1 MKIQPLYHA
10 MIEWFFI
17 FVSKKEFEMKGL
29 DYVAID
35 FETANTYANSA
46 CSVGLVRFIDGQEVA
61 SLYSLICPAK
71 MYFIPE
77 WTEEIHHISYDDV
90 RNKPQFPEA
99 WNTLVAPF
107 LEQVPGLPLVA
118 HNAGFDMNVI
128 RSCMDYYGMPVPQL
142 YYFDSLKVAQRT
154 WPELECHRLTYLG
167 EKFLIQYDAHNAL
180 DDSRTCGKIV
190 WLAAKAQDADSVDGL
205 LAACGLEMRKL

>member
-1 MKIQPLYHA
+1 
-10 MIEWFFI
+10 
-17 FVSKKEFEMKGL
+17 MKGL

-35 FETANTYANSA
+35 FETANTYAGSA
-46 CSVGLVRFIDGQEVA
+46 CSVGLVRFIDGKEDG
-61 SLYSLICPAK
+61 SLYSLIHPAK

-77 WTEEIHHISYDDV
+77 WTEQIHHISYDDV
-90 RNKPQFPEA
+90 RNKPQFPEI
-99 WNTLVAPF
+99 WDTLVVPF

-142 YYFDSLKVAQRT
+142 CYFDSLKVAQRT
-154 WPELECHRLTYLG
+154 WPELDCHRLTYLG

-190 WLAAKAQDADSVDGL
+190 RLAAKAKDAGSVDGL
-205 LAACGLEMRKL
+205 LAACGFEMRQL

>member
-1 MKIQPLYHA
+1 MNT
-10 MIEWFFI
+10 
-17 FVSKKEFEMKGL
+17 KGL

-46 CSVGLVRFIDGQEVA
+46 CSVGLVRFVDGKEVA
-61 SLYSLICPAK
+61 SVNSLICPAK
-71 MYFIPE
+71 MYFVPE
-77 WTEEIHHISYDDV
+77 WTEQIHHISYDDV
-90 RNKPQFPEA
+90 RNKPQFPEV
-99 WNTLVAPF
+99 WDTLVVPF

-142 YYFDSLKVAQRT
+142 CYFDSLKVAQRT
-154 WPELECHRLTYLG
+154 WPELDCHRLTYLG

-180 DDSRTCGKIV
+180 DDSQTCGKIV
-190 WLAAKAQDADSVDGL
+190 RLAAKAQDAGSVDGL
-205 LAACGLEMRKL
+205 LAACRLEMRQL

>member
-1 MKIQPLYHA
+1 
-10 MIEWFFI
+10 
-17 FVSKKEFEMKGL
+17 MKGL

-46 CSVGLVRFIDGQEVA
+46 CSVGLVRFINGREDG
-61 SLYSLICPAK
+61 SLYSLIHPAK

-77 WTEEIHHISYDDV
+77 WTEQIHHISYEDV
-90 RNKPQFPEA
+90 RNKPQFPEI
-99 WNTLVAPF
+99 WDTRVAPF

-142 YYFDSLKVAQRT
+142 CYFDSLKVAQRT
-154 WPELECHRLTYLG
+154 WPELDCHRLTYLG
-167 EKFLIQYDAHNAL
+167 EKFLIEYKAHDAL
-180 DDSRTCGKIV
+180 DDSRTCGQIIS
-190 WLAAKAQDADSVDGL
+190 LAAKAQKVASVDKLLNVCGLGL
-205 LAACGLEMRKL
+205 LQL

>member
-1 MKIQPLYHA
+1 
-10 MIEWFFI
+10 
-17 FVSKKEFEMKGL
+17 MKGL

-46 CSVGLVRFIDGQEVA
+46 CSVGLVRFVDGKEDA
-61 SLYSLICPAK
+61 SIYSLIHPAK

-77 WTEEIHHISYDDV
+77 WTEQIHHIGYDDV
-90 RNKPQFPEA
+90 RNKPQFPEI
-99 WNTLVAPF
+99 WDTLVVPF

-128 RSCMDYYGMPVPQL
+128 RSCMDYYGMPVPRL
-142 YYFDSLKVAQRT
+142 CYFDSLKVAQRT
-154 WPELECHRLTYLG
+154 WLELDCHRLTYLG
-167 EKFLIQYDAHNAL
+167 EKFLIQYNAHNAL

-190 WLAAKAQDADSVDGL
+190 RLAAKAQDACSVGGL
-205 LAACGLEMRKL
+205 LAACGLEMRQL

>member
-1 MKIQPLYHA
+1 
-10 MIEWFFI
+10 
-17 FVSKKEFEMKGL
+17 MKGL

-46 CSVGLVRFIDGQEVA
+46 CSVGLVRFIGGKEVA
-61 SLYSLICPAK
+61 SLHSLICPAK

-77 WTEEIHHISYDDV
+77 WTKEIHHISYDDV

-107 LEQVPGLPLVA
+107 LAHAPGLPLVA
-118 HNAGFDMNVI
+118 HNAAFDMNII
-128 RSCMDYYGMPVPQL
+128 RSCMDYYGMPVPEL

-167 EKFLIQYDAHNAL
+167 EKFLIKYKAHDAL
-180 DDSRTCGKIV
+180 DDSRTCGKIIS
-190 WLAAKAQDADSVDGL
+190 LAVKAQKVTTVESL
-205 LAACGLEMRKL
+205 LATCGLELGRL

>member
-1 MKIQPLYHA
+1 
-10 MIEWFFI
+10 
-17 FVSKKEFEMKGL
+17 MKGL

-46 CSVGLVRFIDGQEVA
+46 CSVGLVRFIDGKEVA
-61 SLYSLICPAK
+61 SLHSLICPSK

-77 WTEEIHHISYDDV
+77 WTKEIHHISYDDV

-107 LEQVPGLPLVA
+107 MAHTPGLPLVA
-118 HNAGFDMNVI
+118 HNAEFDMNVI

-142 YYFDSLKVAQRT
+142 CYFDSLKVAQRT

-167 EKFLIQYDAHNAL
+167 KRFLIQYDAHNAL
-180 DDSRTCGKIV
+180 DDSRTCGKIIR
-190 WLAAKAQDADSVDGL
+190 LAAKAQKATDVEGL
-205 LAACGLEMRKL
+205 LAACGLELRRL

>member
-1 MKIQPLYHA
+1 
-10 MIEWFFI
+10 
-17 FVSKKEFEMKGL
+17 MKGL

-46 CSVGLVRFIDGQEVA
+46 CSVGLVRFIGGKEDA
-61 SLYSLICPAK
+61 SIYSLVHPAK

-77 WTEEIHHISYDDV
+77 WTEQIHHIGYDDV
-90 RNKPQFPEA
+90 RNKPQFPEV
-99 WNTLVAPF
+99 WDTLVVPF

-128 RSCMDYYGMPVPQL
+128 RSCMDFYGMPVSQL
-142 YYFDSLKVAQRT
+142 CYFDSLKVAQRT
-154 WPELECHRLTYLG
+154 WPELDCHRLTYLG
-167 EKFLIQYDAHNAL
+167 KKFLIEYDAHNAL

-190 WLAAKAQDADSVDGL
+190 RLAAKAQDAGSVDGL
-205 LAACGLEMRKL
+205 LAACGLEMRQL

>member
-1 MKIQPLYHA
+1 MNT
-10 MIEWFFI
+10 
-17 FVSKKEFEMKGL
+17 KGL

-46 CSVGLVRFIDGQEVA
+46 CSVGLVRFVDGKEVA
-61 SLYSLICPAK
+61 SVNSLICPAK

-190 WLAAKAQDADSVDGL
+190 RLAAKAQDADSVDGL